1 MRELGKATLAVAVMV
16 VLASCAS
23 APKGPTDEELVAQ
36 VVATWQQAIIDK
48 DIEAAMAIH
57 SENFSNA
64 EAANKEMWKSYLE
77 WVDASGYLDGAT
89 IDASGSETVIE
100 EETATVGPIVLST
113 MAGVFRMQLK
123 LAKEEAGW
131 MVVSSEAR

>member
-100 EETATVGPIVLST
+100 
-113 MAGVFRMQLK
+113 
-123 LAKEEAGW
+123 
-131 MVVSSEAR
+131 

>member
-1 MRELGKATLAVAVMV
+1 MRELGKATLAVAVMA

-36 VVATWQQAIIDK
+36 VVATWQQAIVDK

-64 EAANKEMWKSYLE
+64 EASNKEMWKSYLE

-89 IDASGSETVIE
+89 IDASASETVIE
-100 EETATVGPIVLST
+100 EGTATVGPIVLNT

-123 LAKEEAGW
+123 LAKEETGW